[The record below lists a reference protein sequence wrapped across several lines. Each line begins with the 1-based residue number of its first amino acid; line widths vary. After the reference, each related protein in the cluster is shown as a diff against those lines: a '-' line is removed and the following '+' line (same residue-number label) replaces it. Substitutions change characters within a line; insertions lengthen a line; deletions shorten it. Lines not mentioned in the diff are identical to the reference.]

1 MYIQVCICEYIL
13 KNIVRAQY
21 YINLPIILDEIC
33 ICENNLSFILLSQGK
48 SNILQIILSL
58 GQEF

>member
-1 MYIQVCICEYIL
+1 MYIQVCVCDYTL
-13 KNIVRAQY
+13 KSIVRVKC

-33 ICENNLSFILLSQGK
+33 ICVNNLSFILLSQGK
-48 SNILQIILSL
+48 SNIIQIILSL